1 MTRRDEVPLAV
12 EELIED
18 IRDDRDANEIWRRL
32 LVRSDSTITDLHY
45 ILQIG
50 FGWSDEHLNRF
61 HIDNLESIRNRIG
74 DIGELREW
82 LTRDS
87 FDRRAVNHRLKQ
99 YATHDE
105 SWMWQQKGAGREDSN
120 TGGD

>member
-1 MTRRDEVPLAV
+1 VTRRDEVPLAV

-18 IRDDRDANEIWRRL
+18 IRDDLDAN
-32 LVRSDSTITDLHY
+32 D
-45 ILQIG
+45 
-50 FGWSDEHLNRF
+50 
-61 HIDNLESIRNRIG
+61 LESIRNRIG
-74 DIGELREW
+74 DIDGLREW

-99 YATHDE
+99 YATHDD
-105 SWMWQQKGAGREDSN
+105 SWMWQRKGAGREDSN